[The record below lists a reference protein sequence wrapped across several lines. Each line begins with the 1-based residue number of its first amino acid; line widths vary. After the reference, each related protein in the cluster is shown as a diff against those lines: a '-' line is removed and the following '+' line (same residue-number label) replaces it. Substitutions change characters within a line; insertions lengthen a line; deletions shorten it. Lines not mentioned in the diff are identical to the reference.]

1 MKLQQAFADKMANM
15 DVQHIRIKMVIC
27 PEEMEYVTELFRQS
41 DWTLSEVGDPQ
52 ELQDEIS
59 ELYHWTLDVNQDQ
72 KEAIQYLVTG
82 HVTTVWEEPP
92 EQRRLVDGKKKLVL
106 ELTDD
111 QETRIREVME
121 EENWNTDE
129 IVRGY
134 LEQDDTETE
143 EAEGNKNAENIP
155 RYIIV
160 PPREGHQECDEC
172 FSQPCV
178 MDESNRQGWWP
189 KEPSV
194 PQDDNNIH
202 RRWLYKDFHTALY
215 HRGVWGDER
224 YLARKAAV
232 TGGVKIRREVMPE
245 CVCRKVRFWYPN
257 KDGVPYMG
265 HKNQ

>member
-1 MKLQQAFADKMANM
+1 MANM

-121 EENWNTDE
+121 EENWNTEE

-160 PPREGHQECDEC
+160 PPREGQQECDEC

-232 TGGVKIRREVMPE
+232 TGGVKIRREVMPD